1 MTALAAVIGYAL
13 WTLLPAVLA
22 VSWRIICIL
31 RGQPADSWPRGAA
44 GQSRPALIKRAE
56 DAHAN
61 CVENLPVFA
70 AVVLAGVLLGKG
82 AMIDTLA
89 TWVLYARIA
98 QTLSHLAG
106 VNHWLVMIRATFYFA
121 QIGLIVYMSARLLGW
136 LA

>member
-1 MTALAAVIGYAL
+1 LTALAAVIGYAL
-13 WTLLPAVLA
+13 WTLAPAVLA
-22 VSWRIICIL
+22 VSWRVLCIL
-31 RGQPADSWPRGAA
+31 RGQPADSWPRGG
-44 GQSRPALIKRAE
+44 GQARPGLIKRAE

-70 AVVLAGVLLGKG
+70 AVALAGVLLGK
-82 AMIDTLA
+82 AALIDVLA
-89 TWVLYARIA
+89 GWVLYARIA

-106 VNHWLVMIRATFYFA
+106 VTHWLVMIRATFYFA